1 MQKQKMRASLRAAIL
16 PALGWLVRFL
26 LVTAYLD
33 GLVYAWL
40 AIGRAYGSWTKPVP
54 LLALDTAALVIAVAW
69 VVVSRWSGM
78 VLATLT
84 LFGLA
89 WALERLPRAAL
100 ATLPVAAWGAAM
112 FYTTLRFKLS
122 ESGAM
127 PGLAQHTTEIHTC
140 LGAEGMDGG
149 RESMHSESTR
159 KSRIIQ
165 GMNRRK
171 S

>member
-1 MQKQKMRASLRAAIL
+1 MQKMRASLRAAIL

-26 LVTAYLD
+26 LVTAYLV
-33 GLVYAWL
+33 GLAYSWL
-40 AIGRAYGSWTKPVP
+40 AIGRAYGGWTEPVP

-89 WALERLPRAAL
+89 LALERLPRAAL

-112 FYTTLRFKLS
+112 FYTTWRFKWSKS
-122 ESGAM
+122 EDDTRTRSAYWN
-127 PGLAQHTTEIHTC
+127 
-140 LGAEGMDGG
+140 GG
-149 RESMHSESTR
+149 SMRFESIR
-159 KSRIIQ
+159 KSRTIQ